1 MANQTVNYDTKS
13 KTYVPIWAKSVSYYK
28 GQPRWKNKF
37 QKQSLADFKLGVLKN
52 FVNSTRN
59 MSLFNKVAKVCDTVK
74 KRLQHRCFPVKFV
87 NFLRTPFFKNRFS
100 GYFWGL
106 TRVFKK
112 VQNKNRCGCQKW
124 IPYLVEKSKTSEKC
138 RKNSEATTVGVL
150 QEHLFSHNTSGGCFC
165 KFTEGR

>member
-1 MANQTVNYDTKS
+1 M
-13 KTYVPIWAKSVSYYK
+13 
-28 GQPRWKNKF
+28 NKF

-100 GYFWGL
+100 GYF
-106 TRVFKK
+106 
-112 VQNKNRCGCQKW
+112 
-124 IPYLVEKSKTSEKC
+124 
-138 RKNSEATTVGVL
+138 
-150 QEHLFSHNTSGGCFC
+150 
-165 KFTEGR
+165 